1 MNFSDFPNT
10 GYWIQTVAYFLS
22 GIGGLGV
29 LYQVRLLRKQINGAE
44 QHRFDSERAADKQ
57 LHSSEKHSRC
67 RATIDLVLHEKTDR
81 EYLEARRAFAKL
93 KGGNDSLTKYA
104 CSKADE
110 HVEEKQAILLVLNQ
124 YEFMAAGIF
133 AGAFDEEIYMRM
145 KRSLL
150 IRDWDTLSAFV
161 HELRRQ
167 SSNAALFIE
176 FEQLAQSWRQCETPR
191 FDGRR
196 HQSNHGRHGRK
207 PRGGHGQRSQRQR

>member
-44 QHRFDSERAADKQ
+44 QHRVHSERSADKQ
-57 LHSSEKHSRC
+57 LRSSEKHSRC

-81 EYLEARRAFAKL
+81 EYLEARREFAKL

-104 CSKADE
+104 CSKANE

-167 SSNAALFIE
+167 SSNSALFIE
-176 FEQLAQSWRQCETPR
+176 FEQLARSWRSSETPR
-191 FDGRR
+191 FDSRNNTTSSRIHNHHRSRGRNR
-196 HQSNHGRHGRK
+196 HKQH
-207 PRGGHGQRSQRQR
+207 